1 MEFPID
7 APAELIA
14 VCANWHSGQ
23 WSSMYSVLSS
33 SVIYSEEY
41 LRGLA
46 SELRQ
51 CKRIVNNLP
60 DAKIDDETA
69 ALIVEQCLWA
79 ENLENFLDNQENAS

>member
-1 MEFPID
+1 MITFPID

-14 VCANWHSGQ
+14 VCADWHDGQ

-46 SELRQ
+46 SELRH
-51 CKRIVNNLP
+51 CKRIANN
-60 DAKIDDETA
+60 DAKIDNETA